1 VAQQYGTGGGIT
13 VKMAGPFGGGGGGSG
28 TSARI
33 TEISLPVNAWKGGE
47 SPYSQVVDV
56 DVITIR
62 SQVNLQ
68 LSVEQTQKICNDGF
82 ALTAENNEGAVTVYA
97 IGNKPTEDYTIQ
109 ATVTEVLA

>member
-1 VAQQYGTGGGIT
+1 MAQQYGSGGSVT
-13 VKMAGPFGGGGGGSG
+13 VRMAGPFGGSSGSG

-62 SQVNLQ
+62 SHSKHLPIPDTPKHIVIF
-68 LSVEQTQKICNDGF
+68 KR
-82 ALTAENNEGAVTVYA
+82 
-97 IGNKPTEDYTIQ
+97 
-109 ATVTEVLA
+109 